1 MAIKIYS
8 DKTQKFYNSIDEA
21 NQAEFEAK
29 EEENRQKILAERKA
43 AELKEKKEKATAE
56 RKAMAAEVEE
66 ARKTMV
72 AAQKAYKEK
81 LSAFV
86 DKYHTYHYSTT
97 DVNEI
102 PSLFD
107 LFDKFFL

>member
-1 MAIKIYS
+1 MKYYGE
-8 DKTQKFYNSIDEA
+8 KTNKLYDTADECQK
-21 NQAEFEAK
+21 AEFEAK

-43 AELKEKKEKATAE
+43 AELKEKKEKAAAE
-56 RKAMAAEVEE
+56 RKALAAEVEE

>member
-1 MAIKIYS
+1 MKYYGE
-8 DKTQKFYNSIDEA
+8 KTNKLYDTADECQK
-21 NQAEFEAK
+21 AEFEAK

-43 AELKEKKEKATAE
+43 AELKEKKEKAAAE
-56 RKAMAAEVEE
+56 RKALAAEVEE

-97 DVNEI
+97 NVNEI

>member
-1 MAIKIYS
+1 MKYYGE
-8 DKTQKFYNSIDEA
+8 KTNKLYDTADECQK
-21 NQAEFEAK
+21 AEFEAK